1 MWRLGIP
8 VLFCIFLA
16 GCGGGGSSSTSASSG
31 SSNTPAPNPGG
42 TPVTLK
48 AATVVDLGQG
58 QTASGVDITV
68 SPAAISPAP
77 NAQNLGV
84 NSLTGRASASNTG
97 GVIHRGASNRVI
109 LFGPGL
115 NGQMTVTIGG
125 VKDITITNVT
135 GITATD
141 NTPGLA
147 FTATAA
153 TSAALGARTVYLQNT
168 SGDVTT
174 FTGGLE
180 VVQ

>member
-8 VLFCIFLA
+8 ILFCIFLA
-16 GCGGGGSSSTSASSG
+16 GCGGGGSSSTATSSG
-31 SSNTPAPNPGG
+31 NSTSTPAPTGNP
-42 TPVTLK
+42 VANLK
-48 AATVVDLGQG
+48 APTVVDLGQG

-68 SPAAISPAP
+68 AAAAVSPAP

-125 VKDITITNVT
+125 LKDITVTNVS

-153 TSAALGARTVYLQNT
+153 TGAALGARTVYLQNT

>member
-1 MWRLGIP
+1 MWRLAIP
-8 VLFCIFLA
+8 ILFCIFLA
-16 GCGGGGSSSTSASSG
+16 GCGGGGSSSTANTGTSAS
-31 SSNTPAPNPGG
+31 NPAPTGG
-42 TPVTLK
+42 TAATLK
-48 AATVVDLGQG
+48 APTVVDVAQG
-58 QTASGVDITV
+58 QTASNIDITV
-68 SPAAISPAP
+68 SAAAVSPVP

-125 VKDITITNVT
+125 LKDITIANVT

-153 TSAALGARTVYLQNT
+153 TNAALGGRTVYLQNT

>member
-1 MWRLGIP
+1 
-8 VLFCIFLA
+8 
-16 GCGGGGSSSTSASSG
+16 
-31 SSNTPAPNPGG
+31 
-42 TPVTLK
+42 
-48 AATVVDLGQG
+48 VVDVGQG
-58 QTASGVDITV
+58 QTASGIDITV
-68 SPAAISPAP
+68 SPAASSPAP

-115 NGQMTVTIGG
+115 NGQMTVTVGG
-125 VKDITITNVT
+125 VKDITITNIA

-153 TSAALGARTVYLQNT
+153 TNAALGARTVYLQTT